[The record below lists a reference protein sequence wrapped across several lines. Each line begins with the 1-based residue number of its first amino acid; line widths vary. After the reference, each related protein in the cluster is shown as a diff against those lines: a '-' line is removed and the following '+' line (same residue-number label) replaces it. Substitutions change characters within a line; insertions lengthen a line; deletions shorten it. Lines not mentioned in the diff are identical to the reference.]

1 MKTTIIT
8 GCTSGIGL
16 ITATEL
22 AKAGQNLILVSR
34 NLDKLSEVSKELGKK
49 YPNQSFKVYQCDFEN
64 LQEVV
69 DCAKKISNE
78 NPNID
83 ILINNAALWESK
95 YRTNADDIEITWAV
109 NYFAPFIFTYHLLP
123 ALKEQAAKTKDV
135 RIITVGSEAHRFGV
149 LDLTNLN
156 TYHFQKTYGLTKLAD
171 MLWSFRLA
179 RELGGTG
186 ITVNTLHPGV
196 IATGLWRKLPK
207 AIVWLLNRVLISPE
221 EGAKTTIYLATVE
234 NQNTTGAYFDK
245 SKIAQASEQALD
257 KKLQDDLYKFTLEK
271 LNKYL

>member
-16 ITATEL
+16 ITAKEL
-22 AKAGQNLILVSR
+22 AKAGQNLILISR
-34 NLDKLSEVSKELGKK
+34 NLEKLNEVSKELCEK
-49 YPNQSFKVYQCDFEN
+49 YPNQNFKVYQCDFEN
-64 LQEVV
+64 LQAVA
-69 DCAKKISNE
+69 DCAKTISIE
-78 NPNID
+78 NPQID

-95 YRTNADDIEITWAV
+95 YRTNTDGFEITWTV

-123 ALKEQAAKTKDV
+123 PLKEQAAKTKDA

-149 LDLTNLN
+149 LDLENLN

-171 MLWSFRLA
+171 MLWSFKLA
-179 RELGGTG
+179 RELEGTDV
-186 ITVNTLHPGV
+186 TVNTLHPGV

-207 AIVWLLNRVLISPE
+207 AIVWFLNKVLISPD

-234 NQNTTGAYFDK
+234 SQNTTGAYFDK
-245 SKIAQASEQALD
+245 SKVAQASEQAQN
-257 KKLQDDLYKFTLEK
+257 KNLQEELYRFTIEK
-271 LNKYL
+271 LKKYL